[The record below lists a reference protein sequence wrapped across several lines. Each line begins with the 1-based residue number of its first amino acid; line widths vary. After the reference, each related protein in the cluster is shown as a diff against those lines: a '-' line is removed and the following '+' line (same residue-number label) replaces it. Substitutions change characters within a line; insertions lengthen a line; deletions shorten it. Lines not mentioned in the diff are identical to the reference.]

1 MKRLEGKVVL
11 ITGASMG
18 IGKAL
23 AHAFAAEGAR
33 IALAARSLDK
43 LEALSGSLP
52 TESIALRTDI
62 SQPLEASRMIQATV
76 ERFGRLDILINNAG
90 VGMIGA
96 MENLIPADVEKL
108 LATNCLGPLC
118 AMQAAIPVMRGQ
130 GGGQIINIGS
140 VASLL
145 PVPGI
150 GIYSGTKFALR
161 ALSDAL
167 RLELKKDGI
176 HVLLVCP
183 GRVENDFSRN
193 AFRSASH
200 RPFSR
205 IRGITNER
213 VAREVV
219 RASLRRKRMIVVPA
233 YLRIFVWFR
242 ALAPALFDSL
252 MQRAMGSRPGT
263 T

>member
-1 MKRLEGKVVL
+1 MKRLAGKVVL

-33 IALAARSLDK
+33 IAVAARSLDK
-43 LEALSGSLP
+43 LEALSDSLP

-62 SQPLEASRMIQATV
+62 SQPAAASRMIQTTV
-76 ERFGRLDILINNAG
+76 EHFKHLDILINNAG

-96 MENLIPADVEKL
+96 MENLIPPDVEKL
-108 LATNCLGPLC
+108 LATNFLGPLC
-118 AMQAAIPVMRGQ
+118 AIQAAIPVMRSQ

-145 PVPGI
+145 PIPGI

-167 RLELKKDGI
+167 RLELKNDGI

-183 GRVENDFSRN
+183 GRVENDFSKN
-193 AFRSASH
+193 AFRSANH
-200 RPFSR
+200 RSFSS
-205 IRGITNER
+205 IRGINNER
-213 VAREVV
+213 VARRVV
-219 RASLRRKRMIVVPA
+219 SAAIRRKRMIVVPA
-233 YLRIFVWFR
+233 YLRVLVCLR

-252 MQRAMGSRPGT
+252 MQRTMGSRTGRT
-263 T
+263 